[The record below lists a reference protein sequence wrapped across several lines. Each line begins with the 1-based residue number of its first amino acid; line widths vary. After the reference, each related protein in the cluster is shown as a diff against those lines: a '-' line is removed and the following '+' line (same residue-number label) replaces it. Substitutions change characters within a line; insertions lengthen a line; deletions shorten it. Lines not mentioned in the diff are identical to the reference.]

1 MPLSEQ
7 EKRIL
12 DEIEK
17 GLSKEDPGFAR
28 TVREKSPHFGERR
41 RARTGVLVFIAG
53 FVLLFAFFISGL
65 VLVGIAAFGA
75 MVAGIVLIAGALHTL
90 VHKRSDNPSARW
102 PNRLSELMR
111 RWQERVR
118 QRYKRL

>member
-1 MPLSEQ
+1 VPLSEQ

-28 TVREKSPHFGERR
+28 SVREKSPHFGERR
-41 RARTGVLVFIAG
+41 RARIGVLVFIASFG
-53 FVLLFAFFISGL
+53 LLFAFFISGL
-65 VLVGIAAFGA
+65 VLVGIAAFSG

-90 VHKRSDNPSARW
+90 VHKRSDVPSARW
-102 PNRLSELMR
+102 STRLGELMR
-111 RWQERVR
+111 RWEERVK
-118 QRYKRL
+118 QRYKRH

>member
-1 MPLSEQ
+1 VPLSEQ

-17 GLSKEDPGFAR
+17 GLYKEDPRFAR
-28 TVREKSPHFGERR
+28 GVREKSPHFGERR
-41 RARTGVLVFIAG
+41 RARLGVLVFIAG

-65 VLVGIAAFGA
+65 VLVGMAAFGL
-75 MVAGIVLIAGALHTL
+75 MVAGIVLIAGALRAL
-90 VHKRSDNPSARW
+90 VDKRSDVPSARW
-102 PNRLSELMR
+102 PARLGGKMR
-111 RWQERVR
+111 KWEERVR

>member
-53 FVLLFAFFISGL
+53 FVLLFAFFISGQL
-65 VLVGIAAFGA
+65 LVGIAAFGA
-75 MVAGIVLIAGALHTL
+75 MVAGIVLVAGALHTL
-90 VHKRSDNPSARW
+90 VHKRADVPSARW
-102 PNRLSELMR
+102 PTRVSELMR
-111 RWQERVR
+111 RWQERVK

>member
-17 GLSKEDPGFAR
+17 GLYKEDPGFAR

-53 FVLLFAFFISGL
+53 FVLLFAFFISGH

-75 MVAGIVLIAGALHTL
+75 MVGGIVLIAGALHTL
-90 VHKRSDNPSARW
+90 VHKRSDIPSARW
-102 PNRLSELMR
+102 PTRMNELMR
-111 RWQERVR
+111 RWQERVK

>member
-1 MPLSEQ
+1 VPLSEQ

-28 TVREKSPHFGERR
+28 TVREKSPHFSERR

-65 VLVGIAAFGA
+65 LLVGIAAFGA

-90 VHKRSDNPSARW
+90 VHKRSDVPSARW
-102 PNRLSELMR
+102 PTRASELMR
-111 RWQERVR
+111 RWQERVK

>member
-1 MPLSEQ
+1 VPLSEQ

-41 RARTGVLVFIAG
+41 RARIGVLVFITG
-53 FVLLFAFFISGL
+53 FVLLFAFFISGA
-65 VLVGIAAFGA
+65 VLVGIAAFSG

-90 VHKRSDNPSARW
+90 VHKRSDVPSARW
-102 PNRLSELMR
+102 STRLGERIR
-111 RWQERVR
+111 RWEERVK